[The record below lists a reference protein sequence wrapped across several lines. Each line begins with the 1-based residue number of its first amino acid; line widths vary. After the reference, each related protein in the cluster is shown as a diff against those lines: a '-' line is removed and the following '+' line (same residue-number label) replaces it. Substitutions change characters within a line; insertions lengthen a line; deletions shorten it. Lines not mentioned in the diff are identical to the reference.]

1 MSITQTTHQ
10 DASAKQAVMAER
22 SAADSRSDASNH
34 IIHADQR
41 LERALSR
48 KRARAIRY
56 LELAR
61 RFGGSAYDRNEP
73 RVFTMQFV
81 SELEQ
86 ENALRRASRNPW
98 LESMLLPLASD
109 GADHVAANR
118 GNVLPFGPQIAP
130 VETAAPSI

>member
-1 MSITQTTHQ
+1 MFIIQTTRE
-10 DASAKQAVMAER
+10 DASGQASPDTDVP
-22 SAADSRSDASNH
+22 SQLADHDR
-34 IIHADQR
+34 R
-41 LERALSR
+41 RERALSR

-61 RFGGSAYDRNEP
+61 RFGGSAYDRNAP

-98 LESMLLPLASD
+98 LESMLLPLAGD
-109 GADHVAANR
+109 GADHAGAKR

-130 VETAAPSI
+130 VNTSAPSI

>member
-1 MSITQTTHQ
+1 MSIIQTTRE
-10 DASAKQAVMAER
+10 DASGRQASPDTDVQGQLAEHDKR
-22 SAADSRSDASNH
+22 R
-34 IIHADQR
+34 
-41 LERALSR
+41 ERALNR

-61 RFGGSAYDRNEP
+61 RFGSGIYDRNAS

-109 GADHVAANR
+109 GADRAAAKR

-130 VETAAPSI
+130 INTSMPSI

>member
-1 MSITQTTHQ
+1 MSIIQSTRE
-10 DASAKQAVMAER
+10 DASGQQASPDTDVQGQLAEHDR
-22 SAADSRSDASNH
+22 
-34 IIHADQR
+34 R

-61 RFGGSAYDRNEP
+61 RFGSGIYDRNAS

-109 GADHVAANR
+109 GADHAAAKH

-130 VETAAPSI
+130 INTSVPSS

>member
-1 MSITQTTHQ
+1 MSIIQTTCQETSGQQASLDADAHHQ
-10 DASAKQAVMAER
+10 LADRAER
-22 SAADSRSDASNH
+22 
-34 IIHADQR
+34 R

-61 RFGGSAYDRNEP
+61 RFGGNAYDRNEP

-98 LESMLLPLASD
+98 LENMLLPVASD
-109 GADHVAANR
+109 GADHHAAANR

-130 VETAAPSI
+130 INAINASASSI

>member
-1 MSITQTTHQ
+1 MSIIQTTRQETSGQQASLDADAHHQ
-10 DASAKQAVMAER
+10 L
-22 SAADSRSDASNH
+22 ADR
-34 IIHADQR
+34 ADR
-41 LERALSR
+41 RVERALSR

-61 RFGGSAYDRNEP
+61 RFGGSIYDRNEP

-98 LESMLLPLASD
+98 LESMLLPVASD
-109 GADHVAANR
+109 GADHAAANR
-118 GNVLPFGPQIAP
+118 GNALPFGPQIAP
-130 VETAAPSI
+130 MNVPINAPASSI